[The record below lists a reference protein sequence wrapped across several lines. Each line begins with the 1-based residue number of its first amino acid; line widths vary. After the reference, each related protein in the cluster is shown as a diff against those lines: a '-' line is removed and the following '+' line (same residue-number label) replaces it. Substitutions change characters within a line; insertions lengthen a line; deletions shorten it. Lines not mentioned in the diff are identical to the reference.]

1 MLCMRYFGTDGIRR
15 EAHALL
21 DGGVPYLLGKALGVT
36 LGKVIVAR
44 DVRESSPAIER
55 MLVRGLLAG
64 DAQIYLA
71 GVLPT
76 PALAYI
82 AGTNDARFAVMITAS
97 HNPPEYN
104 GLKVFSRRGQKLS
117 PREEEALDGALEA
130 LSADRSI
137 TDEQREALASD
148 ALVNP
153 EKELA
158 HRVHILRDAEK
169 EYANH
174 VISMF
179 PRFDEMSVTLDAANG
194 CMAGLAKRVFEALGA
209 KVTAIND
216 ARDGSKVNIGCGST
230 HMQALLA
237 ATPADGIGFAFDG
250 DGDRV
255 LAAVDGEVYDGDAI
269 LLALSTLYRVKGKLR
284 KKFVVGTELTNSKLQ
299 RELAF
304 QNTALMRTPV
314 GDKYILN
321 ALLENGCLLGGEKS
335 GHILMLDKGG
345 TGDGLVTALSLLE
358 TKRTIGVLP
367 RFKPYPMLEF
377 DLPCENPKGA
387 LESDAL
393 QTKIALAKKLYGKY
407 GRFVFRESGTEPYVR
422 VAYECFSGNSQDIF
436 AAIKKLFE
444 NAKTEL

>member
-1 MLCMRYFGTDGIRR
+1 
-15 EAHALL
+15 
-21 DGGVPYLLGKALGVT
+21 
-36 LGKVIVAR
+36 
-44 DVRESSPAIER
+44 
-55 MLVRGLLAG
+55 
-64 DAQIYLA
+64 
-71 GVLPT
+71 
-76 PALAYI
+76 
-82 AGTNDARFAVMITAS
+82 
-97 HNPPEYN
+97 
-104 GLKVFSRRGQKLS
+104 
-117 PREEEALDGALEA
+117 
-130 LSADRSI
+130 
-137 TDEQREALASD
+137 
-148 ALVNP
+148 
-153 EKELA
+153 
-158 HRVHILRDAEK
+158 
-169 EYANH
+169 
-174 VISMF
+174 
-179 PRFDEMSVTLDAANG
+179 
-194 CMAGLAKRVFEALGA
+194 
-209 KVTAIND
+209 
-216 ARDGSKVNIGCGST
+216 
-230 HMQALLA
+230 MQALLA

-407 GRFVFRESGTEPYVR
+407 GRFVFRASGTEPYVR

-436 AAIKKLFE
+436 TSIKKLFE
-444 NAKTEL
+444 SAKTEL